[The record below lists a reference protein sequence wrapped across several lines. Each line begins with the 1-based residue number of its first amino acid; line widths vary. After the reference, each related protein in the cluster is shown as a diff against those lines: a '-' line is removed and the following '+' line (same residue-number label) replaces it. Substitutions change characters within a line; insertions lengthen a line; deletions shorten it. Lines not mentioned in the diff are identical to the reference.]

1 MPVPVVYIPPLLRPL
16 TGGAEQ
22 VGVSAQTVRGAI
34 DELDAQHPGLRG
46 RLCQGEGLKP
56 GLTVAVDGRVSS
68 LGLRQKVRENSE
80 IHFLPA
86 IGGG

>member
-1 MPVPVVYIPPLLRPL
+1 MPVVYIPPLLRPL

-22 VGVSAQTVRGAI
+22 VAVSAQTVRQAI
-34 DELDAQHPGLRG
+34 DELESQHAGLRN

-56 GLTVAVDGRVSS
+56 GLTVVVDGRVSS
-68 LGLRQKVRENSE
+68 LGLRQPVRQDSE